1 MKTIICCLAI
11 LLGAGLL
18 HAQQDKQYKGAAPAS
33 ASAKKETGTTWAV
46 VAGISSYQ
54 DEGIPKL
61 KYADRDAEV
70 FAQYL
75 KSPAGGGLD
84 NDHLTVLLNGHAT
97 GAELANSLFGL
108 IKKAKDGD
116 QAIIYFSGHGD
127 VETILEDQPGYL
139 LCWDSPSNVY
149 ISGGTLKLDD
159 LKMIVKTL
167 ALKKVRVLLVTDACR
182 AGKLAGSAN
191 NGSQVAANNMK
202 ELFSN
207 EIKIL
212 SCQPDQLSQESPD
225 WGGGRGVFSYYLM
238 QGLEGKAD
246 RDANGKIDLQEI
258 DLFLYDH
265 VREATNS
272 QQIPVTVGDKTAIIA
287 KVDPTVLAA
296 RSPDSDPNATLGL
309 VPGNDKSMADEK
321 ALAAN
326 PDLFAKYNAFKKAIQ
341 NGNLLG
347 AETVSAWGLLERLK
361 NEALLAPFLEQMRH
375 NLASALEAS
384 AQQAINDYLRSDP
397 VELRKRWSK
406 SDAYVIYETY
416 PEYLSRADELM
427 GPSNPFHNTLQAR
440 FHYFTGLNYRLR
452 GERTKT
458 PALYKL
464 ALAEQQKCIAL
475 EPTAAYA
482 YNEIGILERRKKNNA
497 AAIGYFEKALSYS
510 PTWAL
515 PWANLCTTNNLLESY
530 GTAEMAG
537 KQALKLDSNL
547 VSAHYNL
554 AGTYDRTFD
563 LAKAE
568 RHYKKALQLDPE
580 FADAY
585 FKLGYVYFSQNKY
598 ADAELAWL
606 EYAKRDSSEDFFFAN
621 LGEVS
626 IKLGKNEQA
635 LRYFQKAL
643 SLKPDSDPTYHSL
656 GQFYLLQ
663 GKIADAEAA
672 FRRYIQLQ
680 PASPVGY
687 YFLAQIGQLNNQ
699 PEQASENLKLARER
713 DKDFSI
719 LRESGDLESLR
730 TDARFGQLLSS
741 EAPGW
746 NQ

>member
-1 MKTIICCLAI
+1 M
-11 LLGAGLL
+11 L
-18 HAQQDKQYKGAAPAS
+18 HAQQDKQYKGAAPVKS
-33 ASAKKETGTTWAV
+33 GAKAEGGTTWAV

-54 DEGIPKL
+54 NDGIPKL
-61 KYADRDAEV
+61 KYAHRDAEV
-70 FAQYL
+70 FARYL
-75 KSPAGGGLD
+75 QSPAGGGLD
-84 NDHLTVLLNGHAT
+84 NEHLTVLLNEHAT

-108 IKKAKDGD
+108 IKKVKEGD
-116 QAIIYFSGHGD
+116 QVIIYFSGHGD
-127 VETILEDQPGYL
+127 VESTLEDQPGYL
-139 LCWDSPSNVY
+139 LCWDSPANVY
-149 ISGGTLKLDD
+149 MGGGTLELDD
-159 LKMIVKTL
+159 LKKIVKTL
-167 ALKKVRVLLVTDACR
+167 ALKKSRVLLITDACR

-202 ELFSN
+202 ALFSN

-225 WGGGRGVFSYYLM
+225 WGGGRGVFSFYLM

-246 RDANGKIDLQEI
+246 RDADGKIDLQEI

-265 VREATNS
+265 VREATQR
-272 QQIPVTVGDKTAIIA
+272 QQIPVTVGDKAAVIA
-287 KVDPTVLAA
+287 KVDPAVLAA
-296 RSPDSDPNATLGL
+296 RSPASDPNATIGL
-309 VPGNDKSMADEK
+309 VPGNDKSIADEK

-326 PDLFAKYNAFKKAIQ
+326 PALLAKYNAFKKAIQ
-341 NGNLLG
+341 DGHLLG
-347 AETVSAWGLLERLK
+347 AGTASAWDLFDRLK
-361 NEALLAPFLEQMRH
+361 NETLLAPFLELMRH
-375 NLASALEAS
+375 NLASALESS

-406 SDAYVIYETY
+406 SDAYENY
-416 PEYLSRADELM
+416 PEYLAKADELL
-427 GPSNPFHNTLQAR
+427 GPTNPFQNALQAR

-464 ALAEQQKCIAL
+464 ALAEQLKCTAL

-482 YNEIGILERRKKNNA
+482 YNEIGILERRNDKNND
-497 AAIGYFEKALSYS
+497 AIGHFEKAILYS
-510 PTWAL
+510 PGWAL
-515 PWANLCTTNNLLESY
+515 PWANLCTSYNDIESY
-530 GTAEMAG
+530 GKAEYAG
-537 KQALKLDSNL
+537 KKAVSLDNNL
-547 VSAHYNL
+547 VLAHYNL
-554 AGTYDRTFD
+554 AGTYRRTFD

-568 RHYKKALQLDPE
+568 QHYKTAQQLDPE

-585 FKLGYVYFSQNKY
+585 FKLGNVYFSQNKY
-598 ADAELAWL
+598 ADAERMWL
-606 EYAKRDSSEDFFFAN
+606 EYAKRDSSEHFFFAN

-643 SLKPDSDPTYHSL
+643 SLNPDSDPTYHSM
-656 GQFYLLQ
+656 GQFFLSQ
-663 GKIADAEAA
+663 GKTADAEAA
-672 FRRYIQLQ
+672 FRRYVQIL
-680 PASPVGY
+680 PASPIGY

-713 DKDFSI
+713 DKDFST

-730 TDARFGQLLSS
+730 TDARFGQLLSK